1 MIKSPLLEAAA
12 QAVGVAQGAALIAS
26 SVVGILAG
34 QEKQGAALEEV
45 QWVVEAVEVVEEVVV
60 ALAEEFV
67 EVQEMVSAI
76 FLQT

>member
-45 QWVVEAVEVVEEVVV
+45 QWEVVEEVVV
-60 ALAEEFV
+60 VLAEEFV
-67 EVQEMVSAI
+67 KVKEMVSVI